1 MGTPARPATGGRVYT
16 PAILT
21 LAGIVGVSFLG
32 IGFVMPLRALY
43 AQRVGASGVEIGL
56 MASVALLTAS
66 LAAPPVGRLTHR
78 FGPRRVLWVG
88 VLCHALLVLLY
99 IPAQQPLLLIGLR
112 GLEGIA
118 IVAVLPPARALMN
131 MLAPA
136 HRQGEAL
143 GLIGSAQMVGI
154 LMGPA
159 AGALLASRVGYTPA
173 FLAAGATLVL
183 AAALALALLPAGH
196 GAAQPGAEAAHV
208 GARSSSLFTPALWL
222 CYLLAAVFAVT
233 TGLVNSI
240 WSIYLLARGASLPLI
255 GLTYTAY
262 AIPTGLLAPF
272 AGRISDRFGRYW
284 PMAAALAAYAAIYVV
299 FGLPIAPIWFAILS
313 GVEGVPAALS
323 RGANDGLLAD
333 VLPRGQTA
341 RAQAYYSAAGTA
353 GSFCGALLGGL
364 LYGAGSGVPFL
375 AAGALFALALMAVL
389 TPAVAQLFPLA
400 RGQHTPPTRLAV
412 GDGAHGEVAAQ
423 YPRPL
428 PVKRS

>member
-1 MGTPARPATGGRVYT
+1 MRASARPSLGGRVYT

-43 AQRVGASGVEIGL
+43 AQRVGASSVEIGL

-66 LAAPPVGRLTHR
+66 LAAPPVGRLTQR
-78 FGPRRVLWVG
+78 FGPRTVLWAG
-88 VLCHALLVLLY
+88 VLCHAALVLLY
-99 IPAQQPLLLIGLR
+99 IPAQHPLLLIGLR

-131 MLAPA
+131 TLAPA

-159 AGALLASRVGYTPA
+159 AGALLASQVGYTPA
-173 FLAAGATLVL
+173 FLAAAATLL
-183 AAALALALLPAGH
+183 LGAALARLLLPAGNGVASA
-196 GAAQPGAEAAHV
+196 GAAAAHASV
-208 GARSSSLFTPALWL
+208 RSSSLFTPTLWL

-240 WSIYLLARGASLPLI
+240 WSIYMLARGASLPLI

-262 AIPTGLLAPF
+262 ALPTGLLAPF
-272 AGRISDRFGRYW
+272 AGRISDRIGRYW
-284 PMAAALAAYAAIYVV
+284 PMVAALAAYAAIYVV

-313 GVEGVPAALS
+313 AVEGVPAALS

-333 VLPRGQTA
+333 VLPRGQEA
-341 RAQAYYSAAGTA
+341 PAQANYAAAGTA
-353 GSFCGALLGGL
+353 GSFVGALLGGL
-364 LYGAGSGVPFL
+364 LYGAGHGVPFI
-375 AAGALFALALMAVL
+375 AAGALFAVAAVGVL
-389 TPAVAQLFPLA
+389 TPGVARLFPRA
-400 RGQHTPPTRLAV
+400 YGTAK
-412 GDGAHGEVAAQ
+412 
-423 YPRPL
+423 PL
-428 PVKRS
+428 PIKGRGLEHLAD

>member
-1 MGTPARPATGGRVYT
+1 MRPAPHPVAGGRVYT

-43 AQRVGASGVEIGL
+43 AQRVGASSVEIGL

-66 LAAPPVGRLTHR
+66 LAAPPVGRLTQR
-78 FGPRRVLWVG
+78 FGPRKVLWVG
-88 VLCHALLVLLY
+88 VLCHAALVLLY

-131 MLAPA
+131 TLAPA

-159 AGALLASRVGYTPA
+159 AGALLASQVGYTPA
-173 FLAAGATLVL
+173 FLCAGGTLL
-183 AAALALALLPAGH
+183 LGAALAWLLLPAGQ
-196 GAAQPGAEAAHV
+196 AVAPAGAEPANAP
-208 GARSSSLFTPALWL
+208 ARSASLFTPALWL
-222 CYLLAAVFAVT
+222 CYALAAIFAVT

-240 WSIYLLARGASLPLI
+240 WAIYLSARGASLPLI

-262 AIPTGLLAPF
+262 AVPTGLLAPF
-272 AGRISDRFGRYW
+272 AGRISDRAGRYW
-284 PMAAALAAYAAIYVV
+284 PIVAALAVYAATYVV

-313 GVEGVPAALS
+313 AVEGVPAALS

-333 VLPRGQTA
+333 VLPRGQAA
-341 RAQAYYSAAGTA
+341 RAQANYAAAGTS
-353 GSFCGALLGGL
+353 GSFVGALLGGL
-364 LYGAGSGVPFL
+364 LYGAGQGVPFI
-375 AAGALFALALMAVL
+375 AAGALFAVAALGVL
-389 TPAVAQLFPLA
+389 TPAVARLFPPA
-400 RGQHTPPTRLAV
+400 RGKAAPRAP
-412 GDGAHGEVAAQ
+412 GEADDVAA
-423 YPRPL
+423 PAPL
-428 PVKRS
+428 PAANPLFE